1 MSTTLVQYSHLLP
14 TRGPSIDLVPNSY
27 LRYIMA
33 LISQQCY
40 DIGTNIPIL
49 KVFLCIKV

>member
-1 MSTTLVQYSHLLP
+1 MSTTAVQYPHLL
-14 TRGPSIDLVPNSY
+14 TTWGPSIDLVPNSY
-27 LRYIMA
+27 LRYIMV

-49 KVFLCIKV
+49 KVFMIN